1 MTAAA
6 VRGNAVLFSEMTP
19 PPGGE
24 AAFNEWYDTH
34 HTPNHVRGVPGFLSA
49 QRYAAADGPGYC
61 AVYELDGAETLE
73 GPEYRARKY
82 APDPRT
88 RAMLAS
94 VTGFTRY
101 VGAEI
106 DRRGGA
112 PPGFDA
118 DRLLAVFLAAGMENE
133 SDIQERAGWRMTRLF
148 RVVRH
153 DPRPF
158 ALMALHYFARLEAV
172 EARALVRAHTP
183 APCWVLYRKRGARFL
198 KPGPAG
204 ARAGLHEGETT

>member
-1 MTAAA
+1 MTAGA
-6 VRGNAVLFSEMTP
+6 VRGSAVLFSEMTP

-24 AAFNEWYDTH
+24 AAFNEWYDVH

-61 AVYELDGAETLE
+61 AVYELDGVEALE
-73 GPEYRARKY
+73 SPEYRARKFT
-82 APDPRT
+82 PDART

-94 VTGFTRY
+94 VSGFTRY

-106 DRRGGA
+106 GRRGGA
-112 PPGFDA
+112 PPGLDA
-118 DRLLAVFLAAGMENE
+118 DRLLAVFFAADAEGGL
-133 SDIQERAGWRMTRLF
+133 DLQECADWRMTRLF

-153 DPRPF
+153 DPEPF
-158 ALMALHYFARLEAV
+158 ALMALYYFARLQAV
-172 EARALVRAHTP
+172 EARALVRAHPP
-183 APCWVLYRKRGARFL
+183 ASRWVLYGRRGARFL

-204 ARAGLHEGETT
+204 IHAGLHEGETT